1 VVVPPDATVVKLEQ
15 ADRSQLK
22 PGVHLFAIASRQPDG
37 TFRAE
42 RLTIGKDVV
51 PPM

>member
-1 VVVPPDATVVKLEQ
+1 VPPDAKVVKLEP

-22 PGVHLFAIASRQPDG
+22 PGVHLFAIASRQADG
-37 TFRAE
+37 TLRAE
-42 RLTIGKDVV
+42 RLTIGKDGVV